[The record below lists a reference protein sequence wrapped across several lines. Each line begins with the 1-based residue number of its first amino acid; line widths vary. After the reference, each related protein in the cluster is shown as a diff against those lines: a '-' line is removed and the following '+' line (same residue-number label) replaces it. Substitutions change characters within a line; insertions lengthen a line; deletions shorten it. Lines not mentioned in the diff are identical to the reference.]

1 MKVKHIITIF
11 LFGLILMII
20 GALFKILHWPGSVML
35 IIISTALKVIAGL
48 LAIWKLFTV
57 DKFKE
62 FLNS

>member
-1 MKVKHIITIF
+1 
-11 LFGLILMII
+11 MII

-57 DKFKE
+57 GKFKE